1 MKEFWKQTILHT
13 YLAIKLLKWSAAF
26 WAEFKIFRSAVPTV
40 RAAFPRILSFME
52 NEEIFPERGKVSFFY
67 FATYFIG
74 KFTGRIATAHFCKIA
89 FVPFE
94 KRNKK
99 ERKIRVSYKN
109 MDVTIFLTAFANDC
123 LIKI

>member
-1 MKEFWKQTILHT
+1 MKRSATFWTEI
-13 YLAIKLLKWSAAF
+13 
-26 WAEFKIFRSAVPTV
+26 KIFGSAVSTV
-40 RAAFPRILSFME
+40 RTAFPRVLSFME
-52 NEEIFPERGKVSFFY
+52 NKEIFTERGKVSFFY